1 MEIKKRFLNISEIS
15 DYLGFS
21 NSAIRKWVR
30 LGMIPFHKI
39 NGGVRFDIKRIDEW
53 LTKKS
58 RSLRRF

>member
-39 NGGVRFDIKRIDEW
+39 NGGVRFDIKCIDEW